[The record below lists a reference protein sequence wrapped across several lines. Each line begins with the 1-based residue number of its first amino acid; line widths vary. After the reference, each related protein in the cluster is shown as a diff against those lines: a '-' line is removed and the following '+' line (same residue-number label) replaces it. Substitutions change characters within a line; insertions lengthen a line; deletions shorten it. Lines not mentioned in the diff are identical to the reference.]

1 MGSRVVLAAGLLALY
16 LAACLGELS
25 LLASI

>member
-1 MGSRVVLAAGLLALY
+1 MGSRVVLAAVLLALY
-16 LAACLGELS
+16 LAACLAALS